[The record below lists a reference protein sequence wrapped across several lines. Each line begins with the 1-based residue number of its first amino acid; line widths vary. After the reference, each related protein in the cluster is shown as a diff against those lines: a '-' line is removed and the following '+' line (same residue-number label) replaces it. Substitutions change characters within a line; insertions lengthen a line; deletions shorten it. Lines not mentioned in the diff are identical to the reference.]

1 MLCESWDLV
10 IAHPPCT
17 HLCNSGVR
25 WLNERRQHGKL
36 LRAAEFFLQCL
47 RANSPKVCVENPIMH
62 RHARGMVG
70 YRPSQLIQPWM
81 FGHGEIKATYLWLRG
96 LAKLRPTMV
105 LRGRVA
111 RTLRISGR
119 DRAAIRSITYQG
131 VASAMAAQWGG
142 NADGR

>member
-1 MLCESWDLV
+1 
-10 IAHPPCT
+10 
-17 HLCNSGVR
+17 
-25 WLNERRQHGKL
+25 
-36 LRAAEFFLQCL
+36 
-47 RANSPKVCVENPIMH
+47 
-62 RHARGMVG
+62 MVG